1 VRSIRALVLRLARE
15 NPSWG
20 YRRRHGELLVLGI
33 KVAAS
38 TVWKML
44 KEAGINPAPERACST
59 WADFLRSQVDALL
72 ACDCLEPNSSTTAT
86 GHTKASRTHARCTHC
101 PHRSPIRTSWPAS
114 TYEDAIASAAF
125 STSTHMLRNLRGRDF
140 RQVQRYRQP
149 APGALAPSRTS
160 PAQPS
165 QYGQDEDA
173 EMPLRKIH
181 HPVGAYTAEE
191 KKEFAEMNLTDHA
204 GVRLT
209 HGKPKVNG
217 VEIHYAI
224 GGAGEP
230 VFLLH
235 GVPKTMSY
243 WRHVVPLLTPHY
255 TVIAVDNRGFGGSQ
269 RPLTGY
275 DTATMAGDV
284 AELATHLGFDQFRV
298 AGEDWGAAI
307 AYAVAAFHRPR
318 VQQLVFQE
326 TLLPGLPAGE
336 HDPSLA
342 ADDGRTGWHFSF
354 FSLPNLPELLLAGR
368 ERPFW
373 TYYARR
379 QMWDPSALAEEDID
393 EMVHSAEQPGGTRA
407 ILEMYRA
414 RQTDAEQNRPHYADP
429 ISCPV
434 LAVGAQAYL
443 GDEVSKQLAQVARD
457 VRGAVIPASGHNI
470 ALENPAALAQAYLD
484 FFAGG

>member
-1 VRSIRALVLRLARE
+1 
-15 NPSWG
+15 
-20 YRRRHGELLVLGI
+20 
-33 KVAAS
+33 
-38 TVWKML
+38 
-44 KEAGINPAPERACST
+44 
-59 WADFLRSQVDALL
+59 
-72 ACDCLEPNSSTTAT
+72 
-86 GHTKASRTHARCTHC
+86 
-101 PHRSPIRTSWPAS
+101 
-114 TYEDAIASAAF
+114 
-125 STSTHMLRNLRGRDF
+125 
-140 RQVQRYRQP
+140 
-149 APGALAPSRTS
+149 
-160 PAQPS
+160 
-165 QYGQDEDA
+165 
-173 EMPLRKIH
+173 MPLRKIH

-326 TLLPGLPAGE
+326 TLLPGLPAGRGVPGGE
-336 HDPSLA
+336 HD
-342 ADDGRTGWHFSF
+342 
-354 FSLPNLPELLLAGR
+354 
-368 ERPFW
+368 
-373 TYYARR
+373 
-379 QMWDPSALAEEDID
+379 
-393 EMVHSAEQPGGTRA
+393 
-407 ILEMYRA
+407 
-414 RQTDAEQNRPHYADP
+414 RPHYADP
-429 ISCPV
+429 LSCPV